1 MTEELE
7 QLRHEQ
13 TELAPLSDEAIQRLV
28 DAGEDPERLIEKEQ
42 ENAARRRVLQFRI
55 NSLEKKQ
62 AEERR
67 KAAGKELKAIDAKL
81 DATTDEA
88 RAAMAD
94 AWQAVKAFQ
103 GAMQRFQALGDTY
116 TAHANEAALMGQQAG
131 IARGDS
137 PRGLFASVNSLER
150 SIVASLEAYRR
161 PKPFNHLLIDSEG

>member
-1 MTEELE
+1 MTELE
-7 QLRHEQ
+7 KLKAEIGQLS
-13 TELAPLSDEAIQRLV
+13 PMSDEAIQELV
-28 DAGEDPERLIEKEQ
+28 DNGEDAERLIEKEEQ
-42 ENAARRRVLQFRI
+42 NAARRRVLQFKA
-55 NSLEKKQ
+55 NALEKKL
-62 AEERR
+62 AEENR

-103 GAMQRFQALGDTY
+103 GAMQRFQTLGDTY

-137 PRGLFASVNSLER
+137 PRGLFASVNSMER
-150 SIVASLEAYRR
+150 SIVESLEAYRR
-161 PKPFNHLLIDSEG
+161 PKPFNHLMIESEE